1 MESPE
6 GPKAGAVVVPVSLQE
21 EKQHDP
27 PLERNEDV
35 IKNVTIAKDDV
46 IKKVAVDNS
55 VNAKTFLIAVVITI
69 GVIVVALVVAVT
81 VAAIT
86 TTSPTT
92 TTTTTTTTRV
102 RFTPQFELELQ
113 VAVKQCLHESPVGDK
128 CPESN
133 GPIGSWDVSLVTQMP
148 GMFKDAKLYN
158 TGISSWN
165 VAEVTN
171 MSSMFEGAKAFNQ
184 DIGKWDVSKVSL
196 THTTSPTYPYS
207 YTLL

>member
-6 GPKAGAVVVPVSLQE
+6 GPKAGAVVVPLSHQE

-35 IKNVTIAKDDV
+35 IKNVAIAKDSV
-46 IKKVAVDNS
+46 IENVAVDNDTANHH
-55 VNAKTFLIAVVITI
+55 VNAKTFLIAAIVITI

-86 TTSPTT
+86 TTSP
-92 TTTTTTTTRV
+92 TTTTTTTRV

-133 GPIGSWDVSLVTQMP
+133 GPIGSWDVSLVTKMP

-165 VAEVTN
+165 VAEVTD

-196 THTTSPTYPYS
+196 NQ
-207 YTLL
+207 TLTVNPDL